1 MKELI
6 LTYLNAWETQDTEKA
21 LSTLHQNF
29 RGIRTFFEE
38 IIFDEYGLEAAIDN
52 PVELKYT
59 ITKELYFETYAT
71 IDASMKLGERT
82 HEVTFKFVFKDDKI
96 FQVYETQKL
105 LDKKRV
111 KCIVSYDGSMYSGY
125 QKQDDE
131 ITVQGAIEKALKE
144 ALDED
149 VVIHGSGRTDKGVHA
164 YNQVIHFDTSSNIP
178 GENIK
183 KVVNK
188 YLPDSIHIK
197 ESSDAHETFHSR
209 YDIISKEYVYKINLK
224 EYNVIQ
230 RDYEWYPEEFDMMKF
245 KEEILSIKGRYDF
258 TAFTK
263 TIKRDNFRIIQD
275 INFVETDTHLEIYIK
290 GNGFLRYMV
299 RNIVGYAMAIAKDKV
314 DLTLLDVIKSLDNN
328 LIKDIAPA
336 GGLYMNEVIYYE

>member
-6 LTYLNAWETQDTEKA
+6 LTYLNAWETQDLQKA
-21 LSTLHQNF
+21 LSTLHENF

-38 IIFDEYGLEAAIDN
+38 IIFDEYGLDAAIDN
-52 PVELKYT
+52 PVELRY
-59 ITKELYFETYAT
+59 IIKEEAFYETYAT
-71 IDASMKLGERT
+71 IDALMKLGERD
-82 HEVTFKFVFKDDKI
+82 HEVTFKFVFKDDLI
-96 FQVYETQKL
+96 YQVYEIKKL
-105 LDKKRV
+105 VGKKRI
-111 KCIVSYDGSMYSGY
+111 KCIISYDGSTFNGY

-131 ITVQGAIEKALKE
+131 ITIQGAIEKALNE
-144 ALDED
+144 SLNEE
-149 VVIHGSGRTDKGVHA
+149 VSIHGSGRTDKGVHA
-164 YNQVIHFDTSSNIP
+164 YNQVIHFDTATNIP

-197 ESSDAHETFHSR
+197 ESIDAHETFHSR
-209 YDIISKEYVYKINLK
+209 YDILSKEYVYKLNIK

-230 RDYEWYPEEFDMMKF
+230 RDYEWYPEDFDIARF
-245 KEEILSIKGRYDF
+245 KEELLSIKGRHDF

-263 TIKRDNFRIIQD
+263 TLKKDNYRVIQD
-275 INFVETDTHLEIYIK
+275 IRFKETDTHLSVYIK

-299 RNIVGYAMAIAKDKV
+299 RNIIGYAVSIAKGKT
-314 DLTLLDVIKSLDNN
+314 DLTLLKVIESLDNN

-336 GGLYMNEVIYYE
+336 SGLYMNNVVYYE